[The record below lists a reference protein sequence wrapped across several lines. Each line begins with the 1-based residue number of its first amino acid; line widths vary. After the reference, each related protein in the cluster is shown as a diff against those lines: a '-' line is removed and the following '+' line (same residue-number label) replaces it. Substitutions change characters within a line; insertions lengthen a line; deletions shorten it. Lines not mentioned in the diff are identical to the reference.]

1 MTGFKQELNNKVD
14 ETGSVSLNDNRVNLN
29 FAFVINTCEIKTKYI
44 DQRNILYILKMAIN
58 RLN

>member
-14 ETGSVSLNDNRVNLN
+14 ETGSVSLNDNRVNIN

-44 DQRNILYILKMAIN
+44 DQRNILYILKW
-58 RLN
+58 L